1 MKHLKPYKIFESSES
16 LSPEEFCQRYLP
28 GTNKHKVVN
37 GEIQVEGDVHLFNK
51 ELSEIPKF
59 SSVTGFIDV
68 RKNNL
73 KTFEFLPE
81 DCGGPYIINMNPYE
95 GELKRIVELTQN
107 KNGDGTSG
115 IYKVIFD
122 KFIKRCLEDEFWHD
136 GRTNEFG
143 IKDAWHDVELDDYNE
158 NKNDFFFGK
167 SELLDLDD
175 TEILE
180 EQFGIDINGDWI
192 LELIEKTIEKIK
204 SDDDSTR
211 RFYDSTRR
219 FYFLFLVSLLKSDE
233 SERIREI
240 VEETYDLR
248 EIYARIDSFKSMQ
261 EKDLD
266 EAIQLI
272 SKKLV
277 RTDSERS
284 RDETHDLFV
293 FIGRD
298 KFVEKEDGS
307 YRKSLEVENFL
318 KTNIYNPEDLQMI
331 NMMKMRSRYQG
342 GGSNVY
348 MIWMPKDIFE
358 EEKDSYTEEE
368 ISDFI
373 DVINQKK
380 TRIG

>member
-1 MKHLKPYKIFESSES
+1 MRHLKPYKIFESSEG
-16 LSPEEFCQRYLP
+16 LTPEEFYERYLS
-28 GTNKHKVVN
+28 GNFKITN
-37 GEIQVEGDVHLFNK
+37 GEIHVEGDVYLFNK
-51 ELSEIPKF
+51 ELSQIPKF
-59 SSVTGFIDV
+59 GSVSGLIDV
-68 RKNNL
+68 RKNKL

-81 DCGGPYIINMNPYE
+81 ECGGPYVINMNPYE

-122 KFIKRCLEDEFWHD
+122 KFIKRCLEDEVWYD

-143 IKDAWHDVELDDYNE
+143 IKDAWHDIKLDDYNE
-158 NKNDFFFGK
+158 NKDAFFFGK
-167 SELLDLDD
+167 SELIDLDD
-175 TEILE
+175 TEILK
-180 EQFGIDINGDWI
+180 EQFDLDMDGDWI
-192 LELIEKTIEKIK
+192 MDLVNKTIEKIK
-204 SDDDSTR
+204 SDDE
-211 RFYDSTRR
+211 STRR
-219 FYFLFLVSLLKSDE
+219 FYFLFLISLLKSDE
-233 SERIREI
+233 SDRIREV
-240 VEETYDLR
+240 VEGTYDLGDV
-248 EIYARIDSFKSMQ
+248 YNRIDSFKSMQ
-261 EKDLD
+261 ERDLD
-266 EAIQLI
+266 KAIQLL

-284 RDETHDLFV
+284 RDDSHDLFV

-307 YRKSLEVENFL
+307 YRKTLEVENFL
-318 KTNIYNPEDLQMI
+318 KINIYNPEDLQMI